1 LRSRRFASA
10 TGRFASF
17 ALGLCAAF
25 ALAELGVRLAGH
37 STWTA
42 QPGLGDTLL
51 HEPDPELGWRNAPGA
66 HTWNTRGPSIRMTFW
81 SDGLRATS
89 GQRRAGRR
97 QAVVIGGSFTQGWAV
112 SDADTYAWR
121 LSEAVPAA
129 EWLNYGTG
137 GYGTYQSLLALRR
150 HLARADARTAL
161 VIYGFIDHHEG
172 RNVANPAWLRGLAR
186 SAEQFT
192 VRLPYVT
199 LDPKGGLQ
207 EHPPTGYPDW
217 PAKRRSALVA
227 LLEERLHAVRTSGR
241 KTQARGA
248 TQALLRELRREARA
262 HGARLL
268 VVVLSQSPPRTRESY
283 RQFFEREGFGA
294 IECWHP
300 EQNEMLVPGYGHP
313 SARANHHWAECIE
326 NAIRRRGLLSWEP

>member
-1 LRSRRFASA
+1 LFV
-10 TGRFASF
+10 
-17 ALGLCAAF
+17 LGLCAAF

-37 STWTA
+37 STWRT
-42 QPGLGDTLL
+42 QLGLGDTLL
-51 HEPDPELGWRNAPGA
+51 HEPDPELGWRNAQGT
-66 HTWNTRGPSIRMTFW
+66 HTWSARGPSIRMTFW

-89 GQRRAGRR
+89 VQRRAGRP
-97 QAVVIGGSFTQGWAV
+97 QAVVIGGSFAQGWAV

-121 LSEAVPAA
+121 LSEALPAA

-137 GYGTYQSLLALRR
+137 GYGTYQSLLTLRR
-150 HLARADARTAL
+150 HLARADARTEL
-161 VIYGFIDHHEG
+161 V
-172 RNVANPAWLRGLAR
+172 AR

-199 LDPKGGLQ
+199 LDPEGGLQ
-207 EHPPTGYPDW
+207 EHPPTTYPDW

-227 LLEERLHAVRTSGR
+227 LLEERLHAARTSWR
-241 KTQARGA
+241 KTQAREA
-248 TQALLRELRREARA
+248 TQALLRELGREARA

-268 VVVLSQSPPRTRESY
+268 VVLLSKSPPRKRESY
-283 RQFFEREGFGA
+283 RQFFRREGFGA

-300 EQNEMLVPGYGHP
+300 EQNKMLVPGYGHP
-313 SARANHHWAECIE
+313 NARANRHWAVCIE